1 MCAPSCKG
9 GAGKEGNNVAWMI
22 AKLTNSKVIACTGK
36 VSYMKIFGKY
46 IARMSRDLG
55 SFRTFYYQKTF
66 IFWGK
71 RIAKSKYGH
80 A

>member
-1 MCAPSCKG
+1 MAEGSNRKSNCF
-9 GAGKEGNNVAWMI
+9 AGMI
-22 AKLTNSKVIACTGK
+22 IPATNSKVIECTGK

-46 IARMSRDLG
+46 IARISRDLG

-71 RIAKSKYGH
+71 RIAKSKYSH